1 MKSLNHG
8 YVSKSIL
15 DAAGIELSREC
26 RKKYPQGIEYCEV
39 AVTPSFQLKQC
50 KRIYHGGIPY
60 FKESLEVST
69 ERLCMFIRIFNFLI
83 DYDTLIN
90 QSYCLFI
97 FLYQVSLITFSCQR
111 GGYIKKIYTL

>member
-1 MKSLNHG
+1 MHG

-39 AVTPSFQLKQC
+39 AVTSSFELKEC
-50 KRIYHGGIPY
+50 EKIYHGGIPY

-69 ERLCMFIRIFNFLI
+69 EWF
-83 DYDTLIN
+83 TL
-90 QSYCLFI
+90 Y
-97 FLYQVSLITFSCQR
+97 
-111 GGYIKKIYTL
+111 GYKKF